1 FGGGVRCFSKT
12 VFNSV
17 LDGFLFVRQQGK
29 QLNFWKLPLTKM
41 GLRKQPLALLAL
53 LLCWAV
59 STAAATEG
67 SSHYHDHDGDGKAEH
82 DSAYDQEQ
90 FLGKDMA
97 KQFSQLDSSVS
108 EEKLQQLIKEEVDAD
123 KDGFVSE
130 DELLKHLEKVHKEQ
144 QTEELDTQWKEM
156 NPKNGKMD
164 WETHVKTLQPGFLD
178 EERDD
183 EMSQA
188 AKKAMEEAKT
198 GVEAVSVQVPEKGTE
213 DERESLREF
222 FKEIIRQRKRW
233 NAADADKDGFINQ
246 EEYRSL
252 LFPEDSPS
260 MREIVADETISQL
273 DTDRDGRINQDEY
286 LAGQWTPS
294 KPGEKE
300 PHWLQEE
307 RDGFAKKDTNSD
319 GFLDKEEVQNWLQP
333 PGAVGGHSL
342 QEEARHLMREADE
355 NRDGRLSPEE
365 ISKHRDLFAGSRATR
380 YGEDVF
386 DGEGGHDE
394 L

>member
-1 FGGGVRCFSKT
+1 
-12 VFNSV
+12 
-17 LDGFLFVRQQGK
+17 
-29 QLNFWKLPLTKM
+29 M
-41 GLRKQPLALLAL
+41 
-53 LLCWAV
+53 
-59 STAAATEG
+59 
-67 SSHYHDHDGDGKAEH
+67 
-82 DSAYDQEQ
+82 
-90 FLGKDMA
+90 
-97 KQFSQLDSSVS
+97 
-108 EEKLQQLIKEEVDAD
+108 
-123 KDGFVSE
+123 
-130 DELLKHLEKVHKEQ
+130 
-144 QTEELDTQWKEM
+144 
-156 NPKNGKMD
+156 
-164 WETHVKTLQPGFLD
+164 
-178 EERDD
+178 ER
-183 EMSQA
+183 
-188 AKKAMEEAKT
+188 
-198 GVEAVSVQVPEKGTE
+198 G
-213 DERESLREF
+213 
-222 FKEIIRQRKRW
+222 
-233 NAADADKDGFINQ
+233 DADKDGFINQ

-286 LAGQWTPS
+286 LAGQWTPAS
-294 KPGEKE
+294 RARRSRIGFKRSG
-300 PHWLQEE
+300 
-307 RDGFAKKDTNSD
+307 GFAKKDTNSD